1 MRLLGLFGAAVSL
14 VVVNAL
20 FAPAVNAAT
29 ATTTFTV
36 TADVAVAC
44 TISATNL
51 VFGDYTS
58 AELDGQSQ
66 ITLTCTNTAE
76 WNVGL
81 NAGTFPGATV
91 TTREM
96 TGPGAFSLA
105 YGLFTD
111 PAHTNNWGDTV
122 GTDTVSGVGTGGV
135 EVLNVYGRIPAAQ
148 NVGPGGYLDTIT
160 ATITF

>member
-1 MRLLGLFGAAVSL
+1 MRLFGAAVSL

-36 TADVAVAC
+36 TANVAVAC
-44 TISATNL
+44 TITATNL

-58 AELDGQSQ
+58 AQLDGQSE

-81 NAGTFPGATV
+81 NAGTFTGATV
-91 TTREM
+91 TTRQM

-105 YGLFTD
+105 YGLFSD
-111 PAHTNNWGDTV
+111 PARTVNWGDTV

-148 NVGPGGYLDTIT
+148 NVGAGGYLDTIT